1 MDAAQATTPQTATD
15 RQPRWRRRLTVLRR
29 RGVLIGAV
37 EILTVIA
44 ALAIS
49 LGSWAYISRSGSPE
63 TLLTPPLVALL
74 LVANLVPWMGIL
86 VLIARRI
93 ALQRVAGSSG
103 GRMHVRLV
111 ATFSAVAA
119 VPTLLVVIFA
129 SLLFQYNAAF
139 WFSDSARAV
148 LVSSDRVAQSYVR
161 ENGDALRGEM
171 IAMTGN
177 FREALSQV
185 STLDDPRMPAFLV
198 EQYTYRHLY
207 ELALVGVGQDGAP
220 HILLFTNL
228 ASNRT
233 AAELLP
239 KAMIATLDKG
249 ATLSEVAGNRIE
261 GRIAVDPKAR
271 LYLYASRRLDPLVV
285 AQATRARSALGDYT
299 SLLNRSRSLQLR
311 FNALL
316 LGSALLIVA
325 ASIWIAF
332 TVANRLTRPITD
344 LVGAARRITLGD
356 LTVRVPPAV
365 RRDEVG
371 ALATAFN
378 RMTRRL
384 EEQTGALVTANA
396 QLDQRRA
403 LTEAVLSGV
412 SAGVISVDGERRIRL
427 SNESAD
433 RMLRAGDESAIG
445 RPLAEVSPELDRLI
459 GEGQRES
466 IVQIVSGGE
475 MRTLAVTLV
484 PSDGGHVLTFDDIT
498 QQLLDQRRAAWS
510 DVARRIAH
518 EIKNPLTPIQLAAE
532 RLQRR
537 YGKDIPADDTTFERL
552 TQTIVRQVGDMRRMV
567 DEFSSFARVP
577 KPVFRSEPIVEVA
590 RQALFLHEVAHPSIR
605 FSLDA
610 PDPSPVVVCDR
621 RLLGQALTNIVKNA
635 AEAIVEKHE
644 EGQPIGGAIE
654 MVIRAGENRLGIQV
668 SDTGIGLPA
677 ERERLTEP
685 YMTTRAKGTGLGL
698 AIVKKIVEEHFG
710 TIGFTDRPG
719 GGTVVSILL
728 DTDTLSS
735 LGGEA
740 MPLEDTGMGTETRP
754 ELTRMKAG

>member
-1 MDAAQATTPQTATD
+1 MLAFEIAT
-15 RQPRWRRRLTVLRR
+15 V
-29 RGVLIGAV
+29 V
-37 EILTVIA
+37 A
-44 ALAIS
+44 ALAIFVA
-49 LGSWAYISRSGSPE
+49 SWFFVSRSGSPE

-74 LVANLVPWMGIL
+74 LVANLVPAIALL
-86 VLIARRI
+86 VLLARRI
-93 ALQRVAGSSG
+93 ARARVAGSGG

-111 ATFSAVAA
+111 AIFSTVAA

-129 SLLFQYNAAF
+129 SLLFQYGVQF
-139 WFSDSARAV
+139 WFSDAARTV
-148 LVSSDRVAQSYVR
+148 LQNSNRVAQTYVSEHR
-161 ENGDALRGEM
+161 MRIEANVRPAAGDFKDFLGHR
-171 IAMTGN
+171 
-177 FREALSQV
+177 
-185 STLDDPRMPAFLV
+185 TLDDPGFPAMLY
-198 EQYTYRHLY
+198 QQLTYR
-207 ELALVGVGQDGAP
+207 ELSELTLIGIDRANQP
-220 HILLFTNL
+220 HILALTN
-228 ASNRT
+228 ATSTRS
-233 AAELLP
+233 AEALMPAEVIPALNH
-239 KAMIATLDKG
+239 G
-249 ATLSEVAGNRIE
+249 AVETVAVSDRME
-261 GRIAVDPKAR
+261 ARIAIDPDAR
-271 LYLYASRRLDPLVV
+271 LYLYASRHVDPIVV
-285 AQATRARSALGDYT
+285 AQATRAKRALGDYL
-299 SLLNRSRSLQLR
+299 SLLDRSRSLQLR
-311 FNALL
+311 FNTALL
-316 LGSALLIVA
+316 VVSLLIVA

-332 TVANRLTRPITD
+332 TVANRITRPISI

-378 RMTRRL
+378 RMTRRI
-384 EEQTGALVTANA
+384 EEQTGALVAANA

-412 SAGVISVDGERRIRL
+412 SAGVISVDAGRRIRL
-427 SNESAD
+427 SNDTAD
-433 RMLRAGDESAIG
+433 ALLRTGEGSSIG
-445 RPLAEVSPELDRLI
+445 RPLIEVAPELDRLI
-459 GEGQRES
+459 GEGKRES
-466 IVQIVSGGE
+466 VVQLASGGE
-475 MRTLAVTLV
+475 LTTLAVTLV
-484 PSDGGHVLTFDDIT
+484 TSGDGHVLTFDDIT

-537 YGKDIPADDTTFERL
+537 YGRELPADDTTFEKL
-552 TQTIVRQVGDMRRMV
+552 TQTIIRQVGDMRRMV

-577 KPVFRSEPIVEVA
+577 KPVFRPEPIVDVA
-590 RQALFLHEVAHPSIR
+590 RQALFLHEVAHPAIR

-610 PDPSPVVVCDR
+610 PDPAPVVVCDR

-635 AEAIVEKHE
+635 AEAIQEVCED
-644 EGQPIGGAIE
+644 GAPVNGAIE
-654 MVIRAGENRLGIQV
+654 MIIRQGEGRLSIQV
-668 SDTGIGLPA
+668 TDTGIGLPA

-719 GGTVVSILL
+719 GGTIVSILL
-728 DTDTLSS
+728 DTDILNS

-740 MPLEDTGMGTETRP
+740 LPLDGDSMGDEARP

>member
-1 MDAAQATTPQTATD
+1 MDAAQATTPLTSTD
-15 RQPRWRRRLTVLRR
+15 RLPRWRRRLTVLQR
-29 RGVLIGAV
+29 RGTLMAAV
-37 EILTVIA
+37 EISTLVA

-49 LGSWAYISRSGSPE
+49 GGCWAYISGSGSPE

-74 LVANLVPWMGIL
+74 LVANLVPWIGVL
-86 VLIARRI
+86 VLVARRI
-93 ALQRVAGSSG
+93 ALQRIAGSSG
-103 GRMHVRLV
+103 GRLHVRLV
-111 ATFSAVAA
+111 AIFSAVAA

-139 WFSDSARAV
+139 WFSDNARTV

-171 IAMTGN
+171 VAMTGN

-185 STLDDPRMPAFLV
+185 SSLDDPRMPAFLV
-198 EQYTYRHLY
+198 EQYTYRHLND
-207 ELALVGVGQDGAP
+207 LALIGIGPDGAP

-233 AAELLP
+233 ASDLLP
-239 KAMIATLDKG
+239 KSAIAALDAG
-249 ATLSEVAGNRIE
+249 GTVSDVADNRIE
-261 GRIAVDPKAR
+261 ARIAVDPKAH
-271 LYLYASRRLDPLVV
+271 LYLYASRRVDPLVV
-285 AQATRARSALGDYT
+285 AQATRARSALGDY
-299 SLLNRSRSLQLR
+299 SNLLKRSRTLQLR

-316 LGSALLIVA
+316 LIGSLLIVA
-325 ASIWIAF
+325 AAIWIAF

-356 LTVRVPPAV
+356 LSVRVPPAV

-384 EEQTGALVTANA
+384 EEQTGALVSANA

-403 LTEAVLSGV
+403 LTEAVLSGI
-412 SAGVISVDGERRIRL
+412 SAGVISVDGDRRIRL
-427 SNESAD
+427 SNQSAEL
-433 RMLRAGDESAIG
+433 MLKTNGEGAIG
-445 RPLAEVSPELDRLI
+445 SPLSDLAPELDRLI

-466 IVQIVSGGE
+466 IVQIASGGE

-537 YGKDIPADDTTFERL
+537 YGKDVPADDTVFERL

-577 KPVFRSEPIVEVA
+577 KPVFQPEPIFEIA
-590 RQALFLHEVAHPSIR
+590 RQALFLHEVAYPAIR
-605 FSLDA
+605 FTLDA
-610 PDPSPVVVCDR
+610 PDPAPVVVCDR
-621 RLLGQALTNIVKNA
+621 RLLSQALTNIVKNA

-644 EGQPIGGAIE
+644 EGEPVSGAIE
-654 MVIRAGENRLGIQV
+654 MVIRASENRLAIQI

-728 DTDTLSS
+728 DTDTLAS
-735 LGGEA
+735 LCGEA
-740 MPLEDTGMGTETRP
+740 IPLEQADSGAEARP

>member
-1 MDAAQATTPQTATD
+1 MVEVS
-15 RQPRWRRRLTVLRR
+15 TVFLAL
-29 RGVLIGAV
+29 LIFA
-37 EILTVIA
+37 
-44 ALAIS
+44 
-49 LGSWAYISRSGSPE
+49 GSWFVVGQGGPSQK
-63 TLLTPPLVALL
+63 LLTPPIVALL
-74 LVANLVPWMGIL
+74 LVANLVPWIAML
-86 VLIARRI
+86 VLFARRV
-93 ALQRVAGSSG
+93 ARNRVGGSSG
-103 GRMHVRLV
+103 GRLHVRLV
-111 ATFSAVAA
+111 AIFSILAA

-129 SLLFQYNAAF
+129 SLLFQYGVQF
-139 WFSDSARAV
+139 WFSDSARTV
-148 LVSSDRVAQSYVR
+148 LQNSDRVAQAYVGEHR
-161 ENGDALRGEM
+161 VRIEGNMRPMAGD
-171 IAMTGN
+171 
-177 FREALSQV
+177 FRDFLS
-185 STLDDPRMPAFLV
+185 SHTLDDPGFPAGLA
-198 EQYTYRHLY
+198 QQQTYR
-207 ELALVGVGQDGAP
+207 ELSEVTLIGIDRNNEP
-220 HILLFTNL
+220 HILALTNP
-228 ASNRT
+228 ASVRS
-233 AAELLP
+233 AAEFMPASVIPALNR
-239 KAMIATLDKG
+239 G
-249 ATLSEVAGNRIE
+249 AVQTVAVADRME
-261 GRIAVDPKAR
+261 ARIAVDPGAR
-271 LYLYASRRLDPLVV
+271 LYLYASRHVDPVVV
-285 AQATRARSALGDYT
+285 AQASRAKLALGDYL
-299 SLLNRSRSLQLR
+299 SLLDRSRARQLQ
-311 FNALL
+311 FNAALL
-316 LGSALLIVA
+316 VVSLLIVA

-332 TVANRLTRPITD
+332 TVANRITRPISD

-378 RMTRRL
+378 RMTRRM
-384 EEQTGALVTANA
+384 EEQTGALVSANT

-427 SNESAD
+427 SNASAD
-433 RMLRAGDESAIG
+433 KLLKTGEGAIG
-445 RPLAEVSPELDRLI
+445 RPLTEVAPELDRLI

-466 IVQIVSGGE
+466 IVQLASGGE
-475 MRTLAVTLV
+475 LRTLAVTLV
-484 PSDGGHVLTFDDIT
+484 ASDGGHVLTFDDIT

-552 TQTIVRQVGDMRRMV
+552 TQTIVRQVGDLRRMV

-577 KPVFRSEPIVEVA
+577 KPVFRPEPIVEVA
-590 RQALFLHEVAHPSIR
+590 RQALFLHEVAHPAIR

-635 AEAIVEKHE
+635 AEAIQEKCE
-644 EGQPIGGAIE
+644 EGEPIAGAIE
-654 MVIRAGENRLGIQV
+654 MVIRQGEDRLAIQV

-677 ERERLTEP
+677 ERERMTEP

-728 DTDTLSS
+728 DTDTLAS

-740 MPLEDTGMGTETRP
+740 VALDGDDSTGTEARP

>member
-1 MDAAQATTPQTATD
+1 MDAAQASNAPDTTD
-15 RQPRWRRRLTVLRR
+15 RLPRWRRRFAVLQR
-29 RGVLIGAV
+29 RGTLIAAV

-44 ALAIS
+44 ALVI
-49 LGSWAYISRSGSPE
+49 LVGTWAFVSRSGSPE
-63 TLLTPPLVALL
+63 TLLTPPVVALL
-74 LVANLVPWMGIL
+74 LVANLVPWIGIL
-86 VLIARRI
+86 VLVARRI
-93 ALQRVAGSSG
+93 ARRRVGGSSG
-103 GRMHVRLV
+103 GRLHVRLV

-119 VPTLLVVIFA
+119 LPTLLVVIFA

-139 WFSDSARAV
+139 WFSDNARTV
-148 LVSSDRVAQSYVR
+148 LEGSDRVAQSYVR
-161 ENGDALRGEM
+161 ENGEALRGEM
-171 IAMTGN
+171 VAMAGN
-177 FREALSQV
+177 FREALSAV
-185 STLDDPRMPAFLV
+185 TTLDDPRMPAFLV
-198 EQYTYRHLY
+198 QQYTYRHLY
-207 ELALVGVGQDGAP
+207 ELALIGIGSDGAP

-233 AAELLP
+233 AADLLP
-239 KAMIATLDKG
+239 LADVAVLDRG
-249 ATLSEVAGNRIE
+249 ATLSNVASNRLE
-261 GRIAVDPKAR
+261 ARIVVDPKAH
-271 LYLYASRRLDPLVV
+271 LYLYASRRVDPLVV

-299 SLLNRSRSLQLR
+299 SLLNRSRTLQLR
-311 FNALL
+311 FNAALL
-316 LGSALLIVA
+316 VVSLLIVGA
-325 ASIWIAF
+325 AIWIAF
-332 TVANRLTRPITD
+332 TVANRLTQPITD

-356 LTVRVPPAV
+356 LSVRVPPAV

-371 ALATAFN
+371 SLATAFN

-384 EEQTGALVTANA
+384 EEQTGALVSANA

-427 SNESAD
+427 SNQSAD
-433 RMLRAGDESAIG
+433 RMLRAGEGGAID

-466 IVQIVSGGE
+466 IVQIASGGE

-484 PSDGGHVLTFDDIT
+484 PSDSGHVLTFDDIT

-537 YGKDIPADDTTFERL
+537 YGKDVPADDTVFERL

-577 KPVFRSEPIVEVA
+577 KPVFRPEPIVEIA
-590 RQALFLHEVAHPSIR
+590 RQALFLHEVAHPAIR

-610 PDPSPVVVCDR
+610 PDPSPIVVCDR
-621 RLLGQALTNIVKNA
+621 RLFGQALTNIVKNA

-644 EGQPIGGAIE
+644 EGESVSGAIE
-654 MVIRAGENRLGIQV
+654 MIIRASANRLAIQL

-719 GGTVVSILL
+719 GGTTVSILL
-728 DTDTLSS
+728 DTDTLAP
-735 LGGEA
+735 LAGGQPDTDGAGDEA
-740 MPLEDTGMGTETRP
+740 RP

>member
-1 MDAAQATTPQTATD
+1 MDAAQAPTAPETND
-15 RQPRWRRRLTVLRR
+15 RLPRWRRRLTVLQR
-29 RGVLIGAV
+29 RGVLITAI
-37 EILTVIA
+37 EILTVVA

-49 LGSWAYISRSGSPE
+49 AGSWLYISRSGSPE

-74 LVANLVPWMGIL
+74 LVLNLVPWIGIL
-86 VLIARRI
+86 VLVARRI
-93 ALQRVAGSSG
+93 ARQRVAGSSG
-103 GRMHVRLV
+103 GRLHVRLV
-111 ATFSAVAA
+111 AIFSAVAA
-119 VPTLLVVIFA
+119 VPTLLVVVFA

-139 WFSDSARAV
+139 WFSDSARTV
-148 LVSSDRVAQSYVR
+148 LESSDRVAQAYVGEYRDSLDR
-161 ENGDALRGEM
+161 EMPVMA
-171 IAMTGN
+171 GN

-185 STLDDPRMPAFLV
+185 SSLDDPRMPAFLV
-198 EQYTYRHLY
+198 EQYTFRHLY
-207 ELALVGVGQDGAP
+207 ELALVGIGTDGTP
-220 HILLFTNL
+220 RILLFTNL
-228 ASNRT
+228 AANRT
-233 AAELLP
+233 AADLLP
-239 KAMIATLDKG
+239 VAKLAALDAG
-249 ATLSEVAGNRIE
+249 ATVNNVAANRIE
-261 GRIAVDPKAR
+261 ARIALDPKAH
-271 LYLYASRRLDPLVV
+271 LYLYASRRVDPLVV

-325 ASIWIAF
+325 AAIWIAF
-332 TVANRLTRPITD
+332 TVANRITQPITD

-356 LTVRVPPAV
+356 LSVRVPPAV

-371 ALATAFN
+371 SLATAFN

-384 EEQTGALVTANA
+384 EEQTGALVTAND

-412 SAGVISVDGERRIRL
+412 SAGVISVDDERRIRL
-427 SNESAD
+427 SNQSAD
-433 RMLRAGDESAIG
+433 RMLRTGEEGAIG

-466 IVQIVSGGE
+466 IVQIASEGE

-577 KPVFRSEPIVEVA
+577 KPVFRPEPIVEIA
-590 RQALFLHEVAHPSIR
+590 RQALFLHEVAHPAIR

-635 AEAIVEKHE
+635 AEAIVEKHD
-644 EGQPIGGAIE
+644 EGDAVSGTIE
-654 MVIRAGENRLGIQV
+654 MVIRASANRLAIQL
-668 SDTGIGLPA
+668 SDSGIGLPA

-728 DTDTLSS
+728 DTDTLAS
-735 LGGEA
+735 LCGEA
-740 MPLEDTGMGTETRP
+740 MPLEDADTGAEARP
-754 ELTRMKAG
+754 ELTRMKTG

>member
-1 MDAAQATTPQTATD
+1 MDAAQAPTSSPATD
-15 RQPRWRRRLTVLRR
+15 RQPRWRRRLTVLHR
-29 RGVLIGAV
+29 RGTLIAAV
-37 EILTVIA
+37 EILTVVAGLVIFA
-44 ALAIS
+44 
-49 LGSWAYISRSGSPE
+49 GSWAYVTRSGTPE

-74 LVANLVPWMGIL
+74 LVANLVPVIGML
-86 VLIARRI
+86 VLVARRI
-93 ALQRVAGSSG
+93 ARQRVGGSSG
-103 GRMHVRLV
+103 GRLHVRLV
-111 ATFSAVAA
+111 AIFSAVAA

-139 WFSDSARAV
+139 WFSDSARTV
-148 LVSSDRVAQSYVR
+148 LESSDRVAQAYVAEYRDSLNR
-161 ENGDALRGEM
+161 EM
-171 IAMTGN
+171 PVMSGN

-185 STLDDPRMPAFLV
+185 SSLDDPRMPAFLV

-207 ELALVGVGQDGAP
+207 ELALVGIGSDGAP

-239 KAMIATLDKG
+239 PASVKALDAG
-249 ATLSEVAGNRIE
+249 ATVNAVAANRIE
-261 GRIAVDPKAR
+261 ARIAVDPKAH
-271 LYLYASRRLDPLVV
+271 LYLYASRRVDPLVV

-299 SLLNRSRSLQLR
+299 SLLNRSRTLQLR
-311 FNALL
+311 FNAALL
-316 LGSALLIVA
+316 VVSLLIVGA
-325 ASIWIAF
+325 AIWIAF
-332 TVANRLTRPITD
+332 TVANRITQPITD

-356 LTVRVPPAV
+356 LSVRVPPAI

-384 EEQTGALVTANA
+384 EEQTGALVSANA

-412 SAGVISVDGERRIRL
+412 SAGVISVDADRRIRL
-427 SNESAD
+427 ANQTAHH
-433 RMLRAGDESAIG
+433 MLRTGEDGAIG
-445 RPLAEVSPELDRLI
+445 RPLSEVAPELDRLI
-459 GEGQRES
+459 GVEQRDS
-466 IVQIVSGGE
+466 TVQIVAGGE
-475 MRTLAVTLV
+475 LRTLAVTLV
-484 PSDGGHVLTFDDIT
+484 PSSGGHVLTFDDIT

-537 YGKDIPADDTTFERL
+537 YGKDVPADDTTFERL

-577 KPVFRSEPIVEVA
+577 KPVFRPEPIVEIA
-590 RQALFLHEVAHPSIR
+590 RQALFLHEVAHPAIR

-635 AEAIVEKHE
+635 VEAIQEKQEPSALDGSMVEV
-644 EGQPIGGAIE
+644 
-654 MVIRAGENRLGIQV
+654 VIRASANRLGIQV
-668 SDTGIGLPA
+668 ADSGVGLPA

-685 YMTTRAKGTGLGL
+685 YMTTRVKGTGLGL

-728 DTDTLSS
+728 DTDTLAS
-735 LGGEA
+735 LRSDATPPEEGGSGDE
-740 MPLEDTGMGTETRP
+740 PRP

>member
-1 MDAAQATTPQTATD
+1 M
-15 RQPRWRRRLTVLRR
+15 
-29 RGVLIGAV
+29 
-37 EILTVIA
+37 
-44 ALAIS
+44 
-49 LGSWAYISRSGSPE
+49 
-63 TLLTPPLVALL
+63 
-74 LVANLVPWMGIL
+74 
-86 VLIARRI
+86 
-93 ALQRVAGSSG
+93 
-103 GRMHVRLV
+103 
-111 ATFSAVAA
+111 
-119 VPTLLVVIFA
+119 PTLLVVVFA

-139 WFSDSARAV
+139 WFSDSARTV
-148 LVSSDRVAQSYVR
+148 LESSDRVAQAYVGEYRDSLDR
-161 ENGDALRGEM
+161 EMPVMA
-171 IAMTGN
+171 GN

-185 STLDDPRMPAFLV
+185 SSLDDPRMPAFLV
-198 EQYTYRHLY
+198 EQYTFRHLY
-207 ELALVGVGQDGAP
+207 ELALVGIGTDGTP
-220 HILLFTNL
+220 RILLFTNL
-228 ASNRT
+228 AANRT
-233 AAELLP
+233 AADLLP
-239 KAMIATLDKG
+239 VAKLAALDAG
-249 ATLSEVAGNRIE
+249 ATVNNVAANRIE
-261 GRIAVDPKAR
+261 ARIALDPKAH
-271 LYLYASRRLDPLVV
+271 LYLYASRRVDPLVV

-325 ASIWIAF
+325 AAIWIAF
-332 TVANRLTRPITD
+332 TVANRITQPITD

-356 LTVRVPPAV
+356 LSVRVPPAV

-371 ALATAFN
+371 SLATAFN

-384 EEQTGALVTANA
+384 EEQTGALVTAND

-412 SAGVISVDGERRIRL
+412 SAGVISVDDERRIRL
-427 SNESAD
+427 SNQSAD
-433 RMLRAGDESAIG
+433 RMLRTGEEGAIG

-466 IVQIVSGGE
+466 IVQIASEGE

-577 KPVFRSEPIVEVA
+577 KPVFRPEPIVEIA
-590 RQALFLHEVAHPSIR
+590 RQALFLHEVAHPAIR

-635 AEAIVEKHE
+635 AEAIVEKHD
-644 EGQPIGGAIE
+644 EGDAVSGTIE
-654 MVIRAGENRLGIQV
+654 MVIRASANRLAIQL
-668 SDTGIGLPA
+668 SDSGIGLPA

-728 DTDTLSS
+728 DTDTLAS
-735 LGGEA
+735 LCGEA
-740 MPLEDTGMGTETRP
+740 MPLEDADTGAEARP
-754 ELTRMKAG
+754 ELTRMKTG

>member
-1 MDAAQATTPQTATD
+1 MA
-15 RQPRWRRRLTVLRR
+15 
-29 RGVLIGAV
+29 AV
-37 EILTVIA
+37 EILTGIG
-44 ALAIS
+44 ALAIMA
-49 LGSWAYISRSGSPE
+49 GSWLYISHAGSPE

-74 LVANLVPWMGIL
+74 LVANLVPWMGVL
-86 VLIARRI
+86 VLVARRI
-93 ALQRVAGSSG
+93 ALKRVEGSAG
-103 GRMHVRLV
+103 GRLHVRLV
-111 ATFSAVAA
+111 AIFSAVAA

-139 WFSDSARAV
+139 WFSDSVRTV

-171 IAMTGN
+171 VAMAGN
-177 FREALSQV
+177 FREALSEV
-185 STLDDPRMPAFLV
+185 TTLDDPRMPAFLIQ
-198 EQYTYRHLY
+198 QYAYRHLY
-207 ELALVGVGQDGAP
+207 ELALIGVGPDGAP
-220 HILLFTNL
+220 HILVFTNL

-233 AAELLP
+233 AAELMP
-239 KAMIATLDKG
+239 KSAIAPLNNG
-249 ATLSEVAGNRIE
+249 ATLSNVASNRIE
-261 GRIAVDPKAR
+261 ARIAVDPKAR
-271 LYLYASRRLDPLVV
+271 LYLYASRRIDPVVV
-285 AQATRARSALGDYT
+285 AQATKARSALGDYT
-299 SLLNRSRSLQLR
+299 SLLNRSRTLQLR
-311 FNALL
+311 FNAALL
-316 LGSALLIVA
+316 VVSLLIVGA
-325 ASIWIAF
+325 AIWIAF
-332 TVANRLTRPITD
+332 TVANRITRPITD

-396 QLDQRRA
+396 QIDQRRA

-412 SAGVISVDGERRIRL
+412 SAGVISVDGDRRIRL
-427 SNESAD
+427 SNQSAD
-433 RMLRAGDESAIG
+433 RMLRMDQEGAIG
-445 RPLAEVSPELDRLI
+445 RPLTELSPELDRLI

-466 IVQIVSGGE
+466 IVQIASAGE

-537 YGKDIPADDTTFERL
+537 YGKDVPADDTTFERL

-577 KPVFRSEPIVEVA
+577 KPVFRAEPIVEIA

-610 PDPSPVVVCDR
+610 PDPSPMLVCDR

-635 AEAIVEKHE
+635 SEAIVEKHE
-644 EGQPIGGAIE
+644 EAGPVSGAIE
-654 MVIRAGENRLGIQV
+654 MVIRASENRLAIQV

-728 DTDTLSS
+728 DTDTLAS
-735 LGGEA
+735 LGSDAGPPEYGGSG
-740 MPLEDTGMGTETRP
+740 DETRP
-754 ELTRMKAG
+754 ELTRMKAD

>member
-1 MDAAQATTPQTATD
+1 MEAAEAPNSLASNN
-15 RQPRWRRRLTVLRR
+15 RQPRWRRRLVVLQR
-29 RGVLIGAV
+29 RGLLMRALEVA
-37 EILTVIA
+37 TVVA
-44 ALAIS
+44 ALAIFA
-49 LGSWAYISRSGSPE
+49 GSWAFISRSGSPQ

-74 LVANLVPWMGIL
+74 LVANLVPAIGLL
-86 VLIARRI
+86 VLIARRF
-93 ALQRVAGSSG
+93 ALHRVAGSSG

-111 ATFSAVAA
+111 AIFSTVAA

-139 WFSDSARAV
+139 WFSDSARTV
-148 LVSSDRVAQSYVR
+148 LESSDRVAQSYVR
-161 ENGDALRGEM
+161 ENEDALDGEM
-171 IAMTGN
+171 SPMAGD
-177 FREALSQV
+177 FRNALSQV
-185 STLDDPRMPAFLV
+185 SSLDDPRIPAFLV
-198 EQYTYRHLY
+198 EQYTRRHLY
-207 ELALVGVGQDGAP
+207 ELVLVGVGTDNAP

-228 ASNRT
+228 ASNQS
-233 AAELLP
+233 ASEL
-239 KAMIATLDKG
+239 IA
-249 ATLSEVAGNRIE
+249 LSEVAGLDKGAISSRVIKDRIE
-261 GRIAVDPKAR
+261 ARVAVDPKAR
-271 LYLYASRRLDPLVV
+271 LYLYASRKVDPIVV

-299 SLLNRSRSLQLR
+299 SLLNRSRTLQLR
-311 FNALL
+311 FNAALL
-316 LGSALLIVA
+316 VVSLLIVA

-332 TVANRLTRPITD
+332 TVANRITRPISD

-378 RMTRRL
+378 RMTRRM
-384 EEQTGALVTANA
+384 EEQTGALVSANT

-427 SNESAD
+427 SNASAD
-433 RMLRAGDESAIG
+433 KLLKTGEGAIG
-445 RPLAEVSPELDRLI
+445 RPLTEVAPELDRLI

-466 IVQIVSGGE
+466 IVQLASGGE
-475 MRTLAVTLV
+475 LRTLAVTLV
-484 PSDGGHVLTFDDIT
+484 ASDGGHVLTFDDIT

-552 TQTIVRQVGDMRRMV
+552 TQTIVRQVGDLRRMV

-577 KPVFRSEPIVEVA
+577 KPVFRPEPIVEVA
-590 RQALFLHEVAHPSIR
+590 RQALFLHEVAHPAIR

-635 AEAIVEKHE
+635 AEAIQEKCE
-644 EGQPIGGAIE
+644 EGEPIAGAIE
-654 MVIRAGENRLGIQV
+654 MVIRQGEDRLAIQV

-677 ERERLTEP
+677 ERERMTEP

-728 DTDTLSS
+728 DTDTLAS
-735 LGGEA
+735 LGGDA
-740 MPLEDTGMGTETRP
+740 VALDGDDSTGTEARP